1 MRKMFTKWLGAARTA
16 RHRRVTLQQ
25 CEEEMKRTRLLIVWD
40 KWRER
45 YQAIQ
50 LRPLV
55 SRFLNSFGPH

>member
-1 MRKMFTKWLGAARTA
+1 MFAKWLGAARTA

-25 CEEEMKRTRLLIVWD
+25 CEEDMKHARLLIAWD

-45 YQAIQ
+45 YQDIQ

-55 SRFLNSFGPH
+55 SRFSRDFVPY